1 MWISAE
7 DFGLTPEEI
16 TTIVEF
22 LWKEEQTNIK
32 ECSGCG
38 VQVGEKHWSGCDLA
52 VCPSCKIQASQCE
65 CGSEEMN
72 VWDGLY
78 PGTRDC
84 YEKKLIC
91 THSSAKSKNW
101 NPLNPSIWTFDLN
114 ERMRRIFNGTL
125 K

>member
-7 DFGLTPEEI
+7 EYGLTPDQI
-16 TTIVEF
+16 DTIVEA
-22 LWKEEQTNIK
+22 LWKEEQVGIK
-32 ECSGCG
+32 ECRDCG
-38 VQVGEKHWSGCDLA
+38 VQVGEKHIPGCDKA
-52 VCPSCKIQASQCE
+52 VCPSCKIQALQCE

-91 THSSAKSKNW
+91 TYSDSPRNL
-101 NPLNPSIWTFDLN
+101 NPLNPSTWTFDLN
-114 ERMRRIFNGTL
+114 ERMRRIINGTL
-125 K
+125 